1 MRPLQMIFAIVFWLL
16 APLGFAQTVGG
27 VWEDSGSFTGPNADS
42 QQGSVLVNAGDLDGD
57 GLDDLLIGDPS
68 KAREKLG
75 WEPKVKFKE
84 LVKIMVEADL
94 KELEE
99 NK

>member
-57 GLDDLLIGDPS
+57 GLDDLLIGDPMDS
-68 KAREKLG
+68 TSANRG
-75 WEPKVKFKE
+75 PSRP
-84 LVKIMVEADL
+84 
-94 KELEE
+94 
-99 NK
+99 